1 MTPKLFGVDVSQSVQ
16 AWSNRLAKYL
26 DEVRSVLQFKT
37 ADSKATQDGVILYD
51 PVNEY
56 PVVTVDGKFR
66 QVVLSDGKFS
76 GVNTANITASAVD
89 TAYTIDWN
97 STPLADGITE
107 SNGVITF
114 QEAGVYMI
122 SFSAQLY
129 SNSSSSKTFWFFPR
143 VNGTDV
149 VGSTIKAVISENSET
164 KVMSRTALFTFSE
177 NDTIEAMWAVDS
189 TDAWLNAASSES
201 FAPSAPSATINIV
214 RICR

>member
-1 MTPKLFGVDVSQSVQ
+1 MTPKLINEDTITW
-16 AWSNRLAKYL
+16 ANRLSKYL
-26 DEVRSVLQFKT
+26 DQVRSLLQYKT
-37 ADSKATQDGVILYD
+37 NDAKATQDGVMLYD
-51 PVNEY
+51 PINEY
-56 PVVTVDGKFR
+56 PVVSVDGTFR

-76 GVNTANITASAVD
+76 GIATSNVTAASAN
-89 TAYTIDWN
+89 TAYTIDWD
-97 STPLADGITE
+97 STPLAEGITE

-129 SNSSSSKTFWFFPR
+129 SSSSSQKTFWFFPR
-143 VNGTDV
+143 VNGVDV
-149 VGSTIKAVISENSET
+149 TGSTIKAVISENSET
-164 KVMSRTALFTFSE
+164 KVMSRTSLFTFSE

-189 TDAWLNAASSES
+189 TSAWLNAASSES